1 MAFQI
6 GDWVALR
13 PGVELTNTP
22 STSVSYSAT
31 GFILEFDGVDTY
43 DVALVGGAAIIPE
56 EPRRIPIGPSE
67 TVSVSASDLRVIGS
81 LTRARSDAF
90 GLTPEAP
97 FFPS

>member
-43 DVALVGGAAIIPE
+43 DVALVA
-56 EPRRIPIGPSE
+56 SE

-90 GLTPEAP
+90 GLTPEP
-97 FFPS
+97 PLFPS